1 MGNTATRKRTS
12 VKRQGGE
19 SWSQCAATNSKT
31 PAQSSTPPRATASRT
46 GQRRR
51 SLDPCD
57 SSNVRMRAAVLV
69 STTPA
74 EIQRSSCLSRGLA
87 TVSPPLYGYCLRA
100 YSEPA
105 LCLIFCQ
112 ETPALPRLRHSRCA
126 LLVHHPHAGFGVA

>member
-74 EIQRSSCLSRGLA
+74 EIQRSTCLSRGLA
-87 TVSPPLYGYCLRA
+87 TGSPPLYGYSL
-100 YSEPA
+100 PPHPHPP
-105 LCLIFCQ
+105 LFLIFPQ
-112 ETPALPRLRHSRCA
+112 KTPAF
-126 LLVHHPHAGFGVA
+126 PH